1 MLLLELS
8 LRVMGL
14 QSHLDTGWHVTCAW
28 STRALKV
35 ANLRAHIKLT
45 SGQARVLA
53 ANMTSAGRRALARD
67 PRAFCAFPDVPHE
80 AREHL
85 HRCRPSISKEDDTF
99 DHHVIT

>member
-8 LRVMGL
+8 LRFAGL
-14 QSHLDTGWHVTCAW
+14 QSYLNIGWHVTCMW
-28 STRALKV
+28 SALALEV
-35 ANLRAHIKLT
+35 ANLRAHIRLM
-45 SGQARVLA
+45 SGQAHVLA

-85 HRCRPSISKEDDTF
+85 HRCRLSIFKEEDAF
-99 DHHVIT
+99 KHVT